1 MTDPIQSIEAFHL
14 VIPRDTPY
22 LGPVEAGSQVS
33 EQGYFV
39 RPGNNT
45 VYSIYDQSVLVKVT
59 TESGLIGWGETYN
72 AAALQATMAII
83 QDLFPTL
90 VTGRDPHDV
99 VAIYEDLYNAMRV
112 RGYFG
117 GYYMDAVA
125 ALDIALWDLKG
136 KLTGLPVCKLLGG
149 KRHERIPAYVSGL
162 PKATRAERA
171 ALAKG
176 WMDRGFSAL
185 KFAAAVADEGE
196 LAEMEALRE
205 AIGPRPKIL
214 IDFHWRYTDMEA
226 IKLISQLEPFD
237 LYVAEAPVLPE
248 DIAGQ
253 ARVVQS
259 VKTPVAIGEELRTIY
274 EYQPRF
280 INRCMNIIQPEMG
293 RMGITAFWQ
302 VCQMAR
308 AFHCTV
314 MPHAAIGIGIFQAAS
329 LQVSAALSNLA
340 MHEYQHS
347 IFDRNLQFIK
357 GNMRCQAGYF
367 YLPEG
372 PGLGVEPREE
382 VLKFSRSV
390 P

>member
-1 MTDPIQSIEAFHL
+1 MTDLIKSIEAFHL

-22 LGPVEAGSQVS
+22 LGPVEAGNTVS

-45 VYSIYDQSVLVKVT
+45 VYNIYDQSVLVKVT
-59 TESGLIGWGETYN
+59 TERGLIGWGETYN
-72 AAALQATMAII
+72 AAALQATAAII
-83 QDLFPTL
+83 QDLFPSL
-90 VTGRDPHDV
+90 VVGRDPHDV

-149 KRHERIPAYVSGL
+149 KRRERIPVYVSGL
-162 PKATRAERA
+162 PKATKAERT
-171 ALAKG
+171 ALAKSF
-176 WMDRGFSAL
+176 MDRGFSAL

-196 LAEMEALRE
+196 LAEMKALRE
-205 AIGPRPKIL
+205 AVGPQPKIL

-226 IKLISQLEPFD
+226 IKLISQLEPYD
-237 LYVAEAPVLPE
+237 LHVAEAPVPPE
-248 DIAGQ
+248 DMAGQ
-253 ARVVQS
+253 ARVVRG
-259 VKTPVAIGEELRTIY
+259 VKTAVAIGEELRTIY

-280 INRCMNIIQPEMG
+280 VNRCMNIIQPEMG

-302 VCQMAR
+302 VCQMAK

-314 MPHAAIGIGIFQAAS
+314 MPHAAIGIGVFQAAS
-329 LQVSAALSNLA
+329 LHVSAALPNLA

-367 YLPEG
+367 LPAGWRG
-372 PGLGVEPREE
+372 PWR
-382 VLKFSRSV
+382 
-390 P
+390 